1 MDKHDRVSIIY
12 FSFLLIPTFLII
24 ILLVSTKTKR
34 GCVVR
39 MVVDSIPPHAKI
51 GPNDHWKDAPPF
63 NSCIGHGSLP
73 LVGFSGT
80 GPTRDVGVLLMVC
93 QQHS

>member
-24 ILLVSTKTKR
+24 ILLVSTKTKL

-39 MVVDSIPPHAKI
+39 MVIDSILPHAES
-51 GPNDHWKDAPPF
+51 GPNDQRKDVPRF
-63 NSCIGHGSLP
+63 NYLSSADGSLDLDLK
-73 LVGFSGT
+73 LV
-80 GPTRDVGVLLMVC
+80 
-93 QQHS
+93 